1 LQLLRTFTDGGF
13 YVFGL
18 MPGKYRLYADP
29 KQLEFMN
36 VSSEPGILEFEIKA
50 LADGDYL
57 ENLNFKLRYKKE

>member
-1 LQLLRTFTDGGF
+1 
-13 YVFGL
+13 

-36 VSSEPGILEFEIKA
+36 VTSEPGILEFEIKA